1 MMQSGF
7 FDLDER
13 LAKISQSGDPL
24 EAVALISR
32 FSAPLW
38 SGPCPEQAAVVE
50 VVLLVF

>member
-1 MMQSGF
+1 MTQSGF

-24 EAVALISR
+24 EAVLLISR
-32 FSAPLW
+32 FFALLW

-50 VVLLVF
+50 VVPLMF